1 MSVPESLRLA
11 DRERMFADWGEPV
24 VLEQVTA
31 TYVGATES
39 VTEATENAAIDAIP
53 LRDES
58 PMTVETAGMELGRRV
73 AWRVRREDW
82 PDAVGDA
89 VRRIVVGEMRYRI
102 VETRAD
108 EVSATIVLTGE
119 REGA

>member
-1 MSVPESLRLA
+1 MGVPESLRLA

-24 VLEQVTA
+24 VLELVTA

-39 VTEATENAAIDAIP
+39 LSEAIESVAIDAIP

-58 PMTVETAGMELGRRV
+58 PMTAETAGMERGRRA

-82 PDAVGDA
+82 PDAVGDTL
-89 VRRIVVGEMRYRI
+89 RRIVVGEMRYRI
-102 VETRAD
+102 IETRAD

>member
-39 VTEATENAAIDAIP
+39 LTEATESAAIEAIP
-53 LRDES
+53 LSDES
-58 PMTVETAGMELGRRV
+58 PMTAETAGMELGRRA

-119 REGA
+119 REGV

>member
-1 MSVPESLRLA
+1 MGVPVSLRLA
-11 DRERMFADWGEPV
+11 DRERMFADWGELI
-24 VLEQVTA
+24 VLELVA
-31 TYVGATES
+31 STYVWATES
-39 VTEATENAAIDAIP
+39 VSEATESTAIEAIP

-58 PMTVETAGMELGRRV
+58 PMTVETAGMERGRRA

-82 PDAVGDA
+82 PEAVGDT

-119 REGA
+119 REGV

>member
-1 MSVPESLRLA
+1 MSVPMSLRLA

-24 VLEQVTA
+24 VLELVTS

-39 VTEATENAAIDAIP
+39 VSEAIESVAIEAIP

-58 PMTVETAGMELGRRV
+58 PMTVETAGMELGRRA

-82 PDAVGDA
+82 PDAVRDA
-89 VRRIVVGEMRYRI
+89 VRRIVAGEMRYRI

-119 REGA
+119 REGV

>member
-1 MSVPESLRLA
+1 MSLRLA

-24 VLEQVTA
+24 VLELVTS
-31 TYVGATES
+31 TYVGAAES
-39 VTEATENAAIDAIP
+39 VSEATESAAIDAIP

-58 PMTVETAGMELGRRV
+58 PMTVETAGMELGRRA
-73 AWRVRREDW
+73 AWRVRSEDW
-82 PDAVGDA
+82 PEAASDTL
-89 VRRIVVGEMRYRI
+89 RRIVVGEMRYRI

>member
-24 VLEQVTA
+24 VLELVTS

-39 VTEATENAAIDAIP
+39 LNEAIESVAIDAIP

-58 PMTVETAGMELGRRV
+58 PMTVETAGMELGRRA

-82 PDAVGDA
+82 PDAVGEA
-89 VRRIVVGEMRYRI
+89 VRRIVVGETCYRI
-102 VETRAD
+102 VGTQAD

>member
-58 PMTVETAGMELGRRV
+58 PMTVETAGMELGRRA

>member
-1 MSVPESLRLA
+1 MGVPVSLRLA

-24 VLEQVTA
+24 VLELVTS

-39 VTEATENAAIDAIP
+39 LNETTESVAIDAIP

-58 PMTVETAGMELGRRV
+58 PMTVETAGMELGRRA

-82 PDAVGDA
+82 PEAVSDTS
-89 VRRIVVGEMRYRI
+89 RRIVVGEERYRI

>member
-1 MSVPESLRLA
+1 MGVPISLRLA
-11 DRERMFADWGEPV
+11 DRERMFADWGESV
-24 VLEQVTA
+24 VLELVTS

-39 VTEATENAAIDAIP
+39 LTEATESVALEAIP

-58 PMTVETAGMELGRRV
+58 PMTVETAGMELGRRA

-82 PDAVGDA
+82 PEAVRDT

-102 VETRAD
+102 VETRID